1 MLFNNFPT
9 VEYRFKNLRRVPILD
24 IFKSVKFTKK
34 TLNSPV
40 VFDSYTVSDGDTP
53 ESIAGQVYGDPLLF
67 WMVLMSNDIID
78 INKEWPRFTAQETAR
93 ASELYSGFSF
103 FFNQTTKIKKGDM
116 IVKRDASADGN
127 VSDQYGVVSTYIESL
142 NKADVI
148 NNTFSSLTTGSSETV
163 SLDNYF
169 VVRKL
174 EAGKFSRILNNV
186 QPKRID
192 PLLDSPVYFKMD
204 GIVLNPKLPLNS
216 ASNFSVTA
224 DPSYDA
230 TITGS
235 RTILKRYVSDEF
247 EVLGDAGI
255 RPVRLRDELPD
266 LGSESSFNRLIKVLK
281 PQYVSDVVSE
291 VIKLINGSTTGSSTL
306 TYLGSY

>member
-9 VEYRFKNLRRVPILD
+9 VEYRFKNLRTVSILD
-24 IFKSVKFTKK
+24 IFRSVKFTKK
-34 TLNSPV
+34 TLNSTV
-40 VFDSYTVSDGDTP
+40 AFDTYTISDGDTP
-53 ESIAGQVYGDPLLF
+53 ESISEQVYGDPLLF
-67 WMVLMSNDIID
+67 WVILMSNDIID
-78 INKEWPRFTAQETAR
+78 INKEWPRFTAQETAK

-103 FFNQTTKIKKGDM
+103 FFDETTEIKKGDM
-116 IVKRDASADGN
+116 IVKRDTSSDGN

-148 NNTFSSLTTGSSETV
+148 NNTFSSLTTGSSATV

-174 EAGKFSRILNNV
+174 DAGRFSRILDNV

-192 PLLDSPVYFKMD
+192 PLLDSPAYFKKS
-204 GIVLNPKLPLNS
+204 GIVLNPKLPLTS
-216 ASNFSVTA
+216 PASFSETA

-230 TITGS
+230 RITGS

-247 EVLGDAGI
+247 SFLNDAGI
-255 RPVRLRDELPD
+255 KRVRVRDELPD
-266 LGSESSFNRLIKVLK
+266 IGSETSFNRLIKVLK

-291 VIKLINGSTTGSSTL
+291 VVKLINGPTTGSSTL

>member
-9 VEYRFKNLRRVPILD
+9 VEYRFKNLRTISILD
-24 IFKSVKFTKK
+24 IFRSVKFTKK
-34 TLNSPV
+34 TLNSTV
-40 VFDSYTVSDGDTP
+40 VFDTYSISDGDTP
-53 ESIAGQVYGDPLLF
+53 ESISEQVYGDPLLF
-67 WMVLMSNDIID
+67 WIVLMSNDIID
-78 INKEWPRFTAQETAR
+78 INKEWPRYTAQETAR
-93 ASELYSGFSF
+93 SSELYSGFSF
-103 FFNQTTKIKKGDM
+103 FFNETIKFKKGDM
-116 IVKRDASADGN
+116 IVKRDVSSDGN
-127 VSDQYGVVSTYIESL
+127 VSDQYGIVSTYIESL

-174 EAGKFSRILNNV
+174 EAGKFSRILDNV

-204 GIVLNPKLPLNS
+204 GIVINPKLPLNS

-235 RTILKRYVSDEF
+235 RTVLKRYVSDEF
-247 EVLGDAGI
+247 QILGDAGI
-255 RPVRLRDELPD
+255 RPVRVREELPD
-266 LGSESSFNRLIKVLK
+266 IGSESSFNRLIKVLK

-291 VIKLINGSTTGSSTL
+291 VIKLINGPTTGSTTL